1 MRSTP
6 KRKLIFDTSGLLFC
20 SPIKN
25 EVEDNCEILVS
36 PYVTKELT
44 QKQIAY
50 TIEPLTDSDKEYV
63 VTMIR
68 RYLNN
73 KELST
78 NYRRGRKTANAGEFE
93 SIALSKRLG
102 IPVVI
107 HDRRAR
113 TWARYEHV
121 ESLHPVDL
129 PDTFVRKLS
138 TTKYIEFLTYHCK
151 MRYEPA
157 CEKLRLL
164 KTGSSVSLI

>member
-6 KRKLIFDTSGLLFC
+6 KRKFIFDTSGLVFC
-20 SPIKN
+20 SLIKN

-36 PYVTKELT
+36 PYVTAEFS
-44 QKQIAY
+44 QKKIAY
-50 TIEPLTDSDKEYV
+50 VIEPLTDPDKEYV
-63 VTMIR
+63 ASMIR
-68 RYLNN
+68 RYLN

-107 HDRRAR
+107 HDRMAR

-121 ESLHPVDL
+121 ESLHPVEL
-129 PDTFVRKLS
+129 PDTFVHRLS
-138 TTKYIEFLTYHCK
+138 TTKYIEFLTFHCK

-157 CEKLRLL
+157 CEKLKLL
-164 KTGSSVSLI
+164 TGSGLSPI